1 MSAPKAMSLLAMI
14 SLVVL
19 TAQAGDHGW
28 KCEWFGIGCPDG
40 EQNQVLMDLGRE
52 STNTGFLFFDA
63 DTAVVE
69 RTLELTFSK
78 RAIAKQDKLY
88 IQVAADGLPEGATV
102 TLDGTSCL
110 EPDEVAFM
118 ARKSKEQVVL
128 RWIIPPSGE
137 DVDLEGAVRIRPYGF
152 DRAGSMPLSGREG
165 RSMDMLRI
173 QGEVDH
179 DWHWSKR
186 LTFWFW
192 AIVLT
197 FLGLVKFFFAPVF
210 FHPRLK
216 VNRARVQ
223 CFPESGPF
231 AQGMGSMIQSKNW
244 KGARQ
249 VWLVGS
255 PRKNREK
262 RSVWKDFLFGRTVV
276 EVRDYLGEAEFRV
289 RKGARSRRGGMRV
302 EVMKWETGKKS
313 PHSVYSSYDPEQNR
327 IPFVGESQS
336 RIVQFEIE

>member
-1 MSAPKAMSLLAMI
+1 MSLLAMI

-192 AIVLT
+192 ASLLTLYILWKFAIARGVYPRFDKISVEMDIGMITPTGRKSAYSGTLYLKGKRLAIV
-197 FLGLVKFFFAPVF
+197 
-210 FHPRLK
+210 
-216 VNRARVQ
+216 
-223 CFPESGPF
+223 
-231 AQGMGSMIQSKNW
+231 GSMPQPPSAIARHMN
-244 KGARQ
+244 GAIEVVQ
-249 VWLVGS
+249 ADGLPSGVTIHLL
-255 PRKNREK
+255 P
-262 RSVWKDFLFGRTVV
+262 GRYIEPSSSTGAMDGGHVV
-276 EVRDYLGEAEFRV
+276 RV
-289 RKGARSRRGGMRV
+289 RIENIEMLHAKQ
-302 EVMKWETGKKS
+302 
-313 PHSVYSSYDPEQNR
+313 YSSSDKQECTHYS
-327 IPFVGESQS
+327 GENNIYLHIKQ
-336 RIVQFEIE
+336 IQYV

>member
-14 SLVVL
+14 SLMVL

-52 STNTGFLFFDA
+52 STNTGFLFFDG
-63 DTAVVE
+63 DTAVLE

-88 IQVAADGLPEGATV
+88 IQVSADGLPEGATV

-152 DRAGSMPLSGREG
+152 DRAGSMSLTGRER
-165 RSMDMLRI
+165 RSLDMLRI

-197 FLGLVKFFFAPVF
+197 LIILIKWVLGPIVYPRFKFRYADVTVTEEELGEVKVLFKD
-210 FHPRLK
+210 RLK
-216 VNRARVQ
+216 MRRKRLFYIGSEYDKPGAISCWLWGRVGAKKHGGLANGGIVLR
-223 CFPESGPF
+223 SGGKSRYHSKRPS
-231 AQGMGSMIQSKNW
+231 GNMVRVIGLEGSALSHIHQFN
-244 KGARQ
+244 
-249 VWLVGS
+249 
-255 PRKNREK
+255 
-262 RSVWKDFLFGRTVV
+262 
-276 EVRDYLGEAEFRV
+276 
-289 RKGARSRRGGMRV
+289 
-302 EVMKWETGKKS
+302 GKKK
-313 PHSVYSSYDPEQNR
+313 VRLGISSN
-327 IPFVGESQS
+327 
-336 RIVQFEIE
+336 QFIEFKEIK

>member
-1 MSAPKAMSLLAMI
+1 MSARKAMSLLALM

-52 STNTGFLFFDA
+52 STNTGFLFFDG

-69 RTLELTFSK
+69 RRLELTFSK

-192 AIVLT
+192 TIVLT

-216 VNRARVQ
+216 VNRVRVQ

-255 PRKNREK
+255 RRKNREK

-289 RKGARSRRGGMRV
+289 RRGARSRRGGMRV
-302 EVMKWETGKKS
+302 EVMKWEAGKKS
-313 PHSVYSSYDPEQNR
+313 PHSVYSSYEPEQNR
-327 IPFVGESQS
+327 IPFVGENQS

>member
-1 MSAPKAMSLLAMI
+1 MSARKAMSLLALM

-52 STNTGFLFFDA
+52 STNTGFLFFDG

-69 RTLELTFSK
+69 RRLELTFSK

-192 AIVLT
+192 TIVLT

-255 PRKNREK
+255 RRKNREK

-289 RKGARSRRGGMRV
+289 RRGARSRRGGMRV
-302 EVMKWETGKKS
+302 EVMKWEAGKKS
-313 PHSVYSSYDPEQNR
+313 PHSVYSSYEPEQNR
-327 IPFVGESQS
+327 IPFVGENQS

>member
-1 MSAPKAMSLLAMI
+1 MSLLALM
-14 SLVVL
+14 SFVVL

-28 KCEWFGIGCPDG
+28 QCEWFGIGCPDG

-52 STNTGFLFFDA
+52 STNTGFLFFDG

-78 RAIAKQDKLY
+78 RSIAKQDKLY

-118 ARKSKEQVVL
+118 ARKASEQVVL

-192 AIVLT
+192 TLFFSVL
-197 FLGLVKFFFAPVF
+197 FLWKFFLAPVF
-210 FHPRLK
+210 FHRRLK
-216 VNRARVQ
+216 FNGGNVRCYEDVFPLGQHLEERTLRKLGKRRVIYI
-223 CFPESGPF
+223 S
-231 AQGMGSMIQSKNW
+231 S
-244 KGARQ
+244 
-249 VWLVGS
+249 V
-255 PRKNREK
+255 RKK
-262 RSVWKDFLFGRTVV
+262 RSAWKDFLHGRTELLRMESLGGEEFIILKGQTNKRRGLKL
-276 EVRDYLGEAEFRV
+276 EVR
-289 RKGARSRRGGMRV
+289 RKQGQRWVS
-302 EVMKWETGKKS
+302 S
-313 PHSVYSSYDPEQNR
+313 SVYSKNDPEENR
-327 IPFVGESQS
+327 VHFEADGKSMMLQF
-336 RIVQFEIE
+336 QFE